1 MGIIIRDADSA
12 SEADIQAITDIY
24 NEAVLARGSSADI
37 EPRTVEQ
44 RRAWVDS
51 HQPRSL
57 YPVVVL
63 EDEDTG
69 RIAGFGSL
77 SRFHERAGYDGV
89 VELSYYIGSDW
100 RHQGLGTRIVDWLLD
115 AARTRGHRMAATLI
129 FGDNA
134 GSNALMERFGFTR
147 FGLLPGA
154 VRLPGSVHDIA
165 YWYLDL

>member
-1 MGIIIRDADSA
+1 MSIIIRNVDST
-12 SEADIQAITDIY
+12 SDADIQAVTDIY
-24 NEAVLARGSSADI
+24 NEAVLARSSSADI
-37 EPRTVEQ
+37 EPRTLEQ
-44 RRAWVDS
+44 RRAWVEAHD
-51 HQPRSL
+51 PRTL

-63 EDEDTG
+63 EDEETG

-89 VELSYYIGSDW
+89 VELSYYIGAEW
-100 RHQGLGTRIVDWLLD
+100 RRQGLGARMVTWLLD
-115 AARTRGHRMAATLI
+115 AARERGHRMATTLI

-154 VRLPGSVHDIA
+154 VRLPGSTHDVA